1 MQTKPN
7 IQNIRI
13 KAEGGSL
20 APLGIGLFVITL
32 GLVLAIVSASSLF
45 IFQKRLTN
53 ISESA
58 ALFAVATGEP
68 VQNFL
73 DLTDS
78 AAFKSLRMNAGY
90 ASDSATLRVQ
100 SCALWSAPIILLGQ
114 LNAIEVCSHAAAR
127 AE

>member
-1 MQTKPN
+1 M
-7 IQNIRI
+7 RL

-68 VQNFL
+68 VQSFL

-90 ASDSATLRVQ
+90 SSDSATLRVQ
-100 SCALWSAPIILLGQ
+100 SCALWSAPVILLGQ
-114 LNAIEVCSHAAAR
+114 LNEIEVCSHAAAR